1 LLKLSKQQK
10 DQVVQ
15 LCRSEGIS
23 VLDAIMRQ
31 EDDRKPSQ
39 KNKNQRFCD
48 GIKRAATATPA
59 QAISLMMDEE
69 YEMHLMENP
78 SALGKIELL
87 RMLAERESDIKGFLV
102 RLKELEQHMLS
113 GSSPKEYKVVLST
126 IHSSKG
132 LEYDSVYMVDVY
144 DGRFPSSRVNIFSRS
159 KDNADGEMEE
169 RRLFYVGITRARSFL
184 QLFDIRNRQSAFVYE
199 LFPEET
205 AHRREEEAQ
214 RLRPNRV
221 VPPVSP
227 RSVQETAVRAYRT
240 REGYPEAT
248 VGMKLRHCVYGEM
261 TVVGVED
268 RPGKT
273 IIKVKDS
280 DDKVS
285 QKTWE
290 VLLDNKMITI
300 LKN

>member
-1 LLKLSKQQK
+1 
-10 DQVVQ
+10 
-15 LCRSEGIS
+15 
-23 VLDAIMRQ
+23 
-31 EDDRKPSQ
+31 
-39 KNKNQRFCD
+39 
-48 GIKRAATATPA
+48 
-59 QAISLMMDEE
+59 MMDEE

-87 RMLAERESDIKGFLV
+87 RMLAERESDIKGFLA

-221 VPPVSP
+221 APPVSP

-290 VLLDNKMITI
+290 VLLENKMITI